1 MYEEYNEFDKGFP
14 IIDKTDWRSKIRDAL
29 WNCIK
34 NAGWYPEFIYHVDGL
49 ILTFSA
55 EYPGFDAKEKVE
67 SKLFEV
73 KKKYKELY
81 RQWLVDNSTVRYWI
95 KKKTREDFDMK
106 LNLEMF
112 EFIKNLY
119 ARKRGLLYGIK
130 KGHGG
135 KPMSD
140 GTPDESQ
147 DMGE

>member
-34 NAGWYPEFIYHVDGL
+34 NAGWYPEFIYNVDGL

-67 SKLFEV
+67 TKLFEL

-81 RQWLVDNSTVRYWI
+81 YQWLIENSTARYWT

-112 EFIKNLY
+112 EIIKNLY

-130 KGHGG
+130 KGYGG
-135 KPMSD
+135 KQMPD
-140 GTPDESQ
+140 GTPDEQ
-147 DMGE
+147 DTGK